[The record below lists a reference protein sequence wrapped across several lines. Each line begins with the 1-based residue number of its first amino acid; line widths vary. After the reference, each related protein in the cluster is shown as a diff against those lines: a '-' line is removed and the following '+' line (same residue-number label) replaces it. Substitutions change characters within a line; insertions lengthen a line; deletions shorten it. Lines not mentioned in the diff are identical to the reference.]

1 MKRPSKAIPAAWIVL
16 CLHLLRHP
24 SQIGILV
31 GDEIVFLQ
39 NLHFFVLIVIFFL
52 RFDF

>member
-1 MKRPSKAIPAAWIVL
+1 MIRPSKAVTASPAVQ

-39 NLHFFVLIVIFFL
+39 NLHFFVLIVNFFL